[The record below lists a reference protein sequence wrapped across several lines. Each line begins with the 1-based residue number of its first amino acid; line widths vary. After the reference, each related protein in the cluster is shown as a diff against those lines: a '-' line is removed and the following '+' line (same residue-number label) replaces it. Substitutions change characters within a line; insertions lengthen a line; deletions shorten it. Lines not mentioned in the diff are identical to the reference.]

1 MLLSDVA
8 NSLQDKLNSSELTF
22 KITAN
27 EQQWFN
33 YAVMSADNMDY
44 VAGVVRA
51 LPIPIITE
59 FYRTRALQ
67 YAVTLKGKV
76 GHLNDVETLVNELS
90 EFIVNDKKW
99 YLSNFVV
106 EGIGNARDGERL
118 SREFRAN
125 FRVSI
130 FVPLFIT
137 GADVKLKINDEP
149 VDFVRLNG
157 VFSKA
162 LVPNRMFDDDN
173 ESEISTGEEYV
184 FTFPLSDNAT
194 VNDIFSNV
202 VSKAYNKEYDIE
214 IDFISVNKVMPLV
227 LSGGNFNMG
236 ATTETAVFSAIFTRT
251 TERTPIKINGETI
264 NVIGFTPNGA
274 GIPKPL
280 NKGGKTLVRNE
291 ANTVNYQMSIEN
303 DKSVL
308 VTDIVKEIFNNT
320 NKKFIIEWEFNDE
333 TITTECVIQT
343 GNVPTSENPNALVNV
358 VFGAGYF
365 YGN

>member
-76 GHLNDVETLVNELS
+76 GHLDTVETLINELS
-90 EFIVNDKKW
+90 EFVVDGNKW
-99 YLSNFVV
+99 HLSNFVV
-106 EGIGNARDGERL
+106 DEIGNARDGKGL
-118 SREFRAN
+118 AREFRAN
-125 FRVSI
+125 FRVSV

-137 GADVKLKINDEP
+137 GNDVKLKINDTD
-149 VDFVRLNG
+149 VKFVRMSG
-157 VFSKA
+157 TFSKA
-162 LVPNRMFDDDN
+162 LVPNREYGEN
-173 ESEISTGEEYV
+173 ESDISTGEEYV
-184 FTFPLSDNAT
+184 ISFPLSNNLV
-194 VNDIFSNV
+194 VNEIVSNV
-202 VSKAYNKEYDIE
+202 MNKSYNKEYQLE
-214 IDFISVNKVMPLV
+214 IDFVSINKVMPLV
-227 LSGGNFNMG
+227 LSGGNFLIN
-236 ATTETAVFSAIFTRT
+236 ADNNTIVVNAIFTRA

-274 GIPKPL
+274 GLPKPL
-280 NKGGKTLVRNE
+280 NVKGKTYVRNE
-291 ANTVNYQMSIEN
+291 ATTVTYQMQLEN
-303 DKSVL
+303 DKSEL
-308 VTDIVKEIFNNT
+308 ITGIVKEIFNNT
-320 NKKFIIEWEFNDE
+320 NKKFNIEWVFNEEIIE
-333 TITTECVIQT
+333 TECVVTT
-343 GNVPTSENPNALVNV
+343 GSVPISENPNALVSV
-358 VFGAGYF
+358 VFSAGYF
-365 YGN
+365 YD